1 MSGTS
6 KPLGRLWGL
15 HDWLEHLEGATL
27 QLAGNLP
34 IKGDLHL
41 DSRKVKQ
48 GDAFLAMKGHEEDG
62 HHYIDQA
69 IKAGCVLILAESALN
84 EEQIQVASDSQRT
97 VIIDPLLREHH
108 GALAQAFYGFPA
120 QECTLIGVTGTNG
133 KTTVATLLCDWY
145 QALEIPASMIGTT
158 GIRLWPETK
167 AVSTGL
173 TTADA
178 ITLAQ
183 TMRSMVD
190 SGTTHIVME
199 VSSHALDQARVGG
212 LQFDGAIF
220 TNLSQDHL
228 DYHSSMEA
236 YARAKAKLFRGL
248 TPEAVAVINR
258 GDKVA
263 PIMTEGCSATI
274 IDLEMD
280 VSVFVT
286 EVASDHTGIKIEALG
301 QHWDLKT
308 PLIGEFNAMNVAQAF
323 VMTHALGAGDSD
335 GVATGADSRI
345 LQADWNRVLASSR
358 GAPGRLEMIS
368 PPALLADEKGLFPTV
383 FVDYAHTPDALRTVL
398 QTLQHWVE
406 QKPGEKGKLWVIF
419 GAGGDRDTLKRPKMG
434 AIAEEWADHVIL
446 TNDNPRSESP
456 KAIAHAILSGFAST
470 DTEDIDIRVILDR
483 RQAIQ
488 TAILEASPSDVILVA
503 GKGHETTMEIEGVR
517 HPFNDID
524 EVQGAFQKRRQEV
537 THAH

>member
-1 MSGTS
+1 MSS
-6 KPLGRLWGL
+6 VSQPLGRLWGL
-15 HDWLEHLEGATL
+15 QDWLEHLEGATV
-27 QLAGNLP
+27 QLEGNLP
-34 IKGDLHL
+34 LKGDLQL
-41 DSRKVKQ
+41 DSRKIKQ
-48 GDAFLAMKGHEEDG
+48 EDAFIAMQGHDEDG

-69 IKAGCVLILAESALN
+69 LNAGCMLILAESALN
-84 EEQIQVASDSQRT
+84 EAQIQLVSEFQRT
-97 VIIDPLLREHH
+97 VIVDPLLREHH

-158 GIRLWPETK
+158 GIRVWPEAT
-167 AVSTGL
+167 AAATGL

-212 LQFDGAIF
+212 LAFDGAIF

-228 DYHSSMEA
+228 DYHPTMEA
-236 YARAKAKLFRGL
+236 YASAKAKLFRGL
-248 TPEAVAVINR
+248 AADAVAVINR

-263 PIMTEGCSATI
+263 PIMSEECNATI

-286 EVASDHTGIKIEALG
+286 EVASDYTAIKIEALE
-301 QHWDLKT
+301 HVWDVKT

-323 VMTHALGAGDSD
+323 VMANALEGRSEDS
-335 GVATGADSRI
+335 TRSTFQR
-345 LQADWNRVLASSR
+345 LTQEDWNRVLVTSQ
-358 GAPGRLEMIS
+358 GAPGRLEKITC
-368 PPALLADEKGLFPTV
+368 PAVNVHDEEHAPTV

-406 QKPGEKGKLWVIF
+406 QKPGEQGKLWVVF
-419 GAGGDRDTLKRPKMG
+419 GAGGDRDTSKRPKMG

-446 TNDNPRSESP
+446 TNDNPRHESP
-456 KAIAHAILSGFAST
+456 KGIAHAILSGFASPEAEET
-470 DTEDIDIRVILDR
+470 NVRVILDR
-483 RQAIQ
+483 REAIQ
-488 TAILEASPSDVILVA
+488 TAIKEARPSDVILVA
-503 GKGHETTMEIEGVR
+503 GKGHETTMEVDGIR
-517 HPFNDID
+517 HPFSDID
-524 EVQGAFQKRRQEV
+524 EVTQALKQRMQEV

>member
-1 MSGTS
+1 MSNVS
-6 KPLGRLWGL
+6 QPLGCLWGL
-15 HDWLEHLEGATL
+15 QDWLEPLEGATV
-27 QLAGNLP
+27 QLEGNLP
-34 IKGDLHL
+34 IKGDLAL
-41 DSRKVKQ
+41 DSRQAKQ
-48 GDAFLAMKGHEEDG
+48 GDAFLAMKGHDKDG

-69 IKAGCVLILAESALN
+69 IRAGCHLIIAESPLN
-84 EEQIQVASDSQRT
+84 EAQIQLASDAQRT

-145 QALEIPASMIGTT
+145 QALDIPASMIGTT
-158 GIRLWPETK
+158 GIRTWPEASAT
-167 AVSTGL
+167 ATGL

-212 LQFDGAIF
+212 LAFDGAIF

-228 DYHSSMEA
+228 DYHASMEA
-236 YARAKAKLFRGL
+236 YARAKATLFRGL
-248 TPEAVAVINR
+248 RADAVAVINR

-263 PIMTEGCSATI
+263 PLMTEECNASI

-286 EVASDHTGIKIEALG
+286 EVASDYTAIKIEALG
-301 QHWDLKT
+301 QVWEIKT

-323 VMTHALGAGDSD
+323 VMANALGDRDSSKSAFHR
-335 GVATGADSRI
+335 VT
-345 LQADWNRVLASSR
+345 QADWIRALASSH
-358 GAPGRLEMIS
+358 GAPGRLEKITC
-368 PPALLADEKGLFPTV
+368 PALQAHEQELFPTV
-383 FVDYAHTPDALRTVL
+383 FVDYAHTPDALGTVL
-398 QTLQHWVE
+398 KTLQHWVE
-406 QKPGEKGKLWVIF
+406 QKPGEQGKLWVVF
-419 GAGGDRDTLKRPKMG
+419 GAGGDRDTSKRPKMG
-434 AIAEEWADHVIL
+434 AIAEEWADVIIL
-446 TNDNPRSESP
+446 TNDNPRHESP
-456 KAIAHAILSGFAST
+456 KAIAHAILSGFTSPEAVESNV
-470 DTEDIDIRVILDR
+470 RVILDR
-483 RQAIQ
+483 REAIQ
-488 TAILEASPSDVILVA
+488 RAIKEAHPSDVILVA
-503 GKGHETTMEIEGVR
+503 GKGHETTMEVEGVR
-517 HPFNDID
+517 HPFSDIE
-524 EVQGAFQKRRQEV
+524 EVNEAFQKRRQEV

>member
-1 MSGTS
+1 MSS
-6 KPLGRLWGL
+6 VSQPFGRLWGIQ
-15 HDWLEHLEGATL
+15 DWLEHLVGATL
-27 QLAGNLP
+27 QLEGNLP

-48 GDAFLAMKGHEEDG
+48 GDAFLAMKGHDEDG

-69 IKAGCVLILAESALN
+69 IKAGCMLILAESALN
-84 EEQIQVASDSQRT
+84 EAQIQLVSDSQRT

-158 GIRLWPETK
+158 GIRVWPEAT
-167 AVSTGL
+167 ATSTGL

-178 ITLAQ
+178 ITLAK
-183 TMRSMVD
+183 TMRTMVD
-190 SGTTHIVME
+190 TGTTHIVME

-228 DYHSSMEA
+228 DYHASMEA

-248 TPEAVAVINR
+248 APEAVAVINR

-263 PIMTEGCSATI
+263 PIMTEGCNATI

-286 EVASDHTGIKIEALG
+286 EVASDYTGIKIEALG

-308 PLIGEFNAMNVAQAF
+308 PLIGEYNAMNVAQAF
-323 VMTHALGAGDSD
+323 VMANALGTGGED
-335 GVATGADSRI
+335 GVAAGADSKI
-345 LQADWNRVLASSR
+345 LQADWTRVLASSH
-358 GAPGRLEMIS
+358 GAPGRLEKIT
-368 PPALLADEKGLFPTV
+368 PPALQADEKELFPTV

-406 QKPGEKGKLWVIF
+406 QKPGEQGKLWVIF
-419 GAGGDRDTLKRPKMG
+419 GAGGDRDALKRPKMG
-434 AIAEEWADHVIL
+434 AIAEEWADVVIL

-456 KAIAHAILSGFAST
+456 KAIAHAILSGFASPEAVET
-470 DTEDIDIRVILDR
+470 NVRVILDR
-483 RQAIQ
+483 REAIQ
-488 TAILEASPSDVILVA
+488 TAIMEARPSDVILVA
-503 GKGHETTMEIEGVR
+503 GKGHETTMDIEGIR
-517 HPFNDID
+517 HPFSDID
-524 EVQGAFQKRRQEV
+524 EVHRAYQNRHQEV